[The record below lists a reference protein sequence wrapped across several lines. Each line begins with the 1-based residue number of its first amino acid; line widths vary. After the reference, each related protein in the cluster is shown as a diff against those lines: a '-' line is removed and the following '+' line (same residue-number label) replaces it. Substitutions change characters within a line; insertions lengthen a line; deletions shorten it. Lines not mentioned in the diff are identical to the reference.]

1 LEVEM
6 GSIHLIRIRS
16 KEAQVKAIGLF
27 HAVPVTRV
35 RLPNNIMGVTDEH
48 IQALRKAKIPFEFI
62 SKEPKDGQGT
72 AAV

>member
-1 LEVEM
+1 M
-6 GSIHLIRIRS
+6 
-16 KEAQVKAIGLF
+16 KAIGLF